1 MAFSRFS
8 FGEGRLNS
16 EYMHVI
22 KMKEKAS
29 LLRSHSFWVWM
40 RACPFATVVVQGR
53 QKLRDFDE
61 SCRIS
66 PFHFPCSPL
75 NLQVGKELLGSLYS
89 RKVETF
95 HLLLWEGFCC
105 YKGRRKHLHLVVLS
119 LQWLRCQQDKVVSIM
134 GGHRRIKA

>member
-40 RACPFATVVVQGR
+40 PACPFATVVQGR

-119 LQWLRCQQDKVVSIM
+119 LQWLRCQRDKVVSIM
-134 GGHRRIKA
+134 GGNRGIKA